1 MSSLEIRSL
10 ALLAVL
16 FLARLP
22 VRGNGALVP
31 TKGADP
37 ELRADTLPRSV
48 ESPHGSSNDDRALK
62 EMFGKMR
69 AAVEEIA
76 ALYGDP
82 LVVQVFTNDRTK
94 AAELRARLAET
105 ESLAALRSETETLK
119 AERGKLEDEVARD
132 RRQAALLSD
141 RLARQRA
148 ALDVV
153 AKAVD
158 RVNQAV
164 EGTLP

>member
-1 MSSLEIRSL
+1 
-10 ALLAVL
+10 
-16 FLARLP
+16 
-22 VRGNGALVP
+22 
-31 TKGADP
+31 
-37 ELRADTLPRSV
+37 
-48 ESPHGSSNDDRALK
+48 
-62 EMFGKMR
+62 MFGKMR

-82 LVVQVFTNDRTK
+82 LFVQVFTNDRTK